1 MQIRPTVL
9 ARLNMIVLSVF
20 VDFSSLASGT
30 EIEVSRYFPFLHLLL
45 LQMCCV
51 TNEIESITLI
61 TYLETTKHRCCV
73 ALVEPLCFVGFDDI
87 DMSGLK

>member
-1 MQIRPTVL
+1 MQIRPNSKTSNKYDRFDL
-9 ARLNMIVLSVF
+9 VF

-30 EIEVSRYFPFLHLLL
+30 DVEVIRYFPFLHLLL

-61 TYLETTKHRCCV
+61 T
-73 ALVEPLCFVGFDDI
+73 
-87 DMSGLK
+87 